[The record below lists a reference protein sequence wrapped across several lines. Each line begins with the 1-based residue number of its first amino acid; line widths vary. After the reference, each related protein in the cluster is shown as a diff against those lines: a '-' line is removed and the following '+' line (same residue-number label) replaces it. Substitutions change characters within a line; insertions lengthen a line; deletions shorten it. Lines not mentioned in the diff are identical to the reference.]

1 KVNVE
6 NAGLFD
12 MYSEA
17 KKKADD
23 LKRLHKEFFEA
34 TQKSKKNNI
43 KKQIEQLEWELI
55 EATLKEQGKIS
66 ALKKL
71 EEFKRSNTK
80 PFFLW
85 KLNFA
90 DVFEGGGFNIVIANP
105 PYVSVKEIS
114 SIDKKVFSRVFETGK
129 GRFNLFT
136 LFLEEGCNILKKDG
150 IITFILPEGLYSN
163 VEYQYIRKYLLDNTS
178 ILLIGLLSKRVFE
191 AAVDT
196 SIISAIKSKKVYQDF
211 PIIRDLKNELTTLNQ
226 ASFYKFPFHLFTVNL
241 DDTSKGIVNKVLNG
255 DGSKLEKV
263 LELQQGIIYSGQPK
277 EKVFSNI
284 KVDDNYKKVLDGRD
298 VLKWLINWKEKRE
311 NKYILYS
318 DKLHRAREERI
329 FVADEKILFPR
340 KSTMICGAYD
350 DEQYYCLNTAYVGV
364 LKDKNYEIKIILGI
378 LNSKLINYAYSKLF
392 FGWQVT
398 IPALD
403 CINLPTA
410 TKSKKI
416 FADLVEKIIKIT
428 KTDDYLKNA
437 EKQAKVRDI
446 ELQIDELVYK
456 LYGLTEDEIKIVEAN

>member
-1 KVNVE
+1 MQGNSLLEEFEGIKLFDEKLIAVIDTGKEKLLESLKKKQAILQKEYFELHSQNKLTPAKQDELNSELKKLQTQAKKLNQPEKVNVE

-34 TQKSKKNNI
+34 TQKSKKD
-43 KKQIEQLEWELI
+43 EQLEWELI

-241 DDTSKGIVNKVLNG
+241 DDKVQ
-255 DGSKLEKV
+255 E
-263 LELQQGIIYSGQPK
+263 
-277 EKVFSNI
+277 
-284 KVDDNYKKVLDGRD
+284 
-298 VLKWLINWKEKRE
+298 
-311 NKYILYS
+311 
-318 DKLHRAREERI
+318 
-329 FVADEKILFPR
+329 
-340 KSTMICGAYD
+340 
-350 DEQYYCLNTAYVGV
+350 
-364 LKDKNYEIKIILGI
+364 
-378 LNSKLINYAYSKLF
+378 
-392 FGWQVT
+392 
-398 IPALD
+398 
-403 CINLPTA
+403 
-410 TKSKKI
+410 
-416 FADLVEKIIKIT
+416 
-428 KTDDYLKNA
+428 
-437 EKQAKVRDI
+437 
-446 ELQIDELVYK
+446 
-456 LYGLTEDEIKIVEAN
+456 